1 MMVSPAL
8 FVLKRW
14 PKWALNGHKRTCVRG
29 NGVSKACLLDSLRG
43 ILLSEPTLSE
53 PRTTAQKQ
61 ELRINRDEHLRAFFS

>member
-14 PKWALNGHKRTCVRG
+14 PKWALNGHKRTCVRE

-43 ILLSEPTLSE
+43 ILLSEPKNKS
-53 PRTTAQKQ
+53 
-61 ELRINRDEHLRAFFS
+61 

>member
-14 PKWALNGHKRTCVRG
+14 PKWALNGHKRTCVRETRE

-43 ILLSEPTLSE
+43 ILLSEPTYEANLC
-53 PRTTAQKQ
+53 QLMKK
-61 ELRINRDEHLRAFFS
+61 

>member
-14 PKWALNGHKRTCVRG
+14 PKWALNGHKRTCVRK

-43 ILLSEPTLSE
+43 ILLSEP
-53 PRTTAQKQ
+53 RTRAQKQ

>member
-14 PKWALNGHKRTCVRG
+14 PKWALNWHKRTCVRE

-43 ILLSEPTLSE
+43 ILLSE
-53 PRTTAQKQ
+53 RT
-61 ELRINRDEHLRAFFS
+61 